1 MNAEIDLDFKPT
13 YDWCVRAFSLVKS
26 RLGINI
32 RLHDE
37 TNSFPGGDIYLFNH
51 FARFETIIPQYLIHE
66 ATGKYCRCVA
76 AGELF
81 EGNDA
86 FTSFLYG
93 VGAVPHDHPRLL
105 PFLAGEILRGHKVII
120 FPEGGMVK
128 DRRVVGPSGDFSI
141 FSPTAQKRRKHHTG
155 AAVLA
160 LTVELFKQRVLSV
173 FEKGEYDRLAR
184 WARALELETTEELL
198 TVASKPTE
206 IIPANITFYP
216 LRASD
221 NILSRSAEFFS
232 KGTNPRMVEEVLI
245 EANILLRDCDM
256 DIRVSRPLDVQ
267 HVWYWWEKR
276 LLSRVF
282 NQINSLD
289 DFFNLNTSPET
300 LNERIF
306 NLCSSR
312 GTNRLRDYYMEAIY
326 AGVTVNLYHLAS
338 SIIRGLVHKGENKI
352 NKKLFHKT
360 LYLAVKECQK
370 DEGAHLHRS
379 LSKPENYRDLW
390 SGEGCLSLSKFFAS
404 EGCEEHVSE
413 DSQFYYFDDSV
424 IEETSYNTVRLDNLI
439 KVYANEVMPIEHAM
453 LGVKKA
459 CLEAPSFDQ
468 ETMAQHLLNDEIL
481 SLDCDRKTYTKLR
494 HLEINAKETATAPSD
509 PYLIVPEAKK
519 PIGVLLVHGLLASP
533 AEMYEFGQQL
543 SEEGYV
549 TFGVRL
555 KGHGTS
561 PWDLRER
568 HWQDWSSSIARGRE
582 ILASYVDEIV
592 IVGFA
597 TGGTLS
603 LLAAATYPSG
613 IAGVAAVS
621 VPWKF
626 KTRNLLLAHLAQ
638 GYEKLTSWVPAMEE
652 QAIFREHPSENP
664 NVNYH
669 SVPVRTAYE
678 LHKLREELHDKLP
691 KVSCPVLLLQGTDDP
706 IVDAKGIN
714 KVFELIGT
722 KAKELTMIDSKKH
735 GILYDDIG
743 ECRNQIRGFLSG
755 LQRYE
760 NIKPNEENSTTEIT
774 KESEVS

>member
-37 TNSFPGGDIYLFNH
+37 ANSFPGGDIYLFNH

-66 ATGKYCRCVA
+66 ATGGYCRCVA

-86 FTSFLYG
+86 FSNFLYG

-128 DRRVVGPSGDFSI
+128 DRQVVDPSGDFSI

-173 FEKGEYDRLAR
+173 FEKGEYDRLER

-198 TVASKPTE
+198 AVAGKPTE

-232 KGTNPRMVEEVLI
+232 KGTNPRMVEEILI
-245 EANILLRDCDM
+245 EANIILRDCDM
-256 DIRVSRPLDVQ
+256 DIRVSRPLEVQ

-282 NQINSLD
+282 KQINSLD
-289 DFFNLNTSPET
+289 DFFNLNASPET

-306 NLCSSR
+306 KLCSSR

-326 AGVTVNLYHLAS
+326 AGVTVNLYHLTS
-338 SIIRGLVHKGENKI
+338 SIIRDLVQKGENKI
-352 NKKLFHKT
+352 EKKLFHKI

-379 LSKPENYRDLW
+379 LSKPENYWDLW
-390 SGEGCLSLSKFFAS
+390 NGESCNSLKKFFAS
-404 EGCEEHVSE
+404 EGCDEHVSE
-413 DSQFYYFDDSV
+413 DSQNYYFDDTV
-424 IEETSYNTVRLDNLI
+424 VEENSYNTVRLDNLI
-439 KVYANEVMPIEHAM
+439 RVYANEVMPNDHAVM
-453 LGVKKA
+453 GVEKA
-459 CLEAPSFDQ
+459 FLEAPSLNK
-468 ETMAQHLLNDEIL
+468 EAMARHLLDDEFV
-481 SLDCDRKTYTKLR
+481 SLDCDRKTYTKDR
-494 HLEINAKETATAPSD
+494 HLEMNEKETATASPE
-509 PYLIVPEAKK
+509 PFLFVPEKRK
-519 PIGVLLVHGLLASP
+519 RIGVVLVHGLLASP
-533 AEMYEFGQQL
+533 AEMFEFGQLL
-543 SEEGYV
+543 SEKGYAV
-549 TFGVRL
+549 CGVRL

-561 PWDLRER
+561 PWDLRDR
-568 HWQDWSSSIARGRE
+568 HWIDWSASISRGQE
-582 ILASYVDEIV
+582 ILSAFVDDIA

-597 TGGTLS
+597 SGGSLS
-603 LLAAATYPSG
+603 LLQAASDPEN
-613 IAGVAAVS
+613 IIGVVAVS

-638 GYEKLTSWVPAMEE
+638 GYEKLTSWVPTMEE
-652 QAIFREHPSENP
+652 KAIFKEHPSEHP
-664 NVNYH
+664 DVNYH
-669 SVPVRTAYE
+669 SVPVRTTYE
-678 LHKLREELHDKLP
+678 LHKLREELHRKLP
-691 KVSCPVLLLQGTDDP
+691 EVTCPILLLQGTNDP

-714 KVFELIGT
+714 KVFELIGS
-722 KAKELTMIDSKKH
+722 KAKELVMIEAEKH
-735 GILYDDIG
+735 GIIYEDIG
-743 ECRNQIRGFLSG
+743 DCREQIFNFLGEVEDNVSG
-755 LQRYE
+755 INRDVTPAVELEKRK
-760 NIKPNEENSTTEIT
+760 ID
-774 KESEVS
+774 